1 MFKLIQGFTKYEIS
15 DTGIIRNVKTKMIV
29 SKEKD
34 GKTCRM
40 IDDQGKRRSVK
51 IADIKTV
58 EEKESS
64 VKKAFDELKKATGT
78 ESKTT
83 LKKLIDRQSKKKGKI
98 SLFLGPMFASKTTSL
113 VGKIHRYALAG
124 KRVIYIDST
133 KNKRTEDSVVMTH
146 DDIRRNAM
154 KTEFLMDIYWRMKDL
169 DCIGIDEGQFFSDLT
184 EFCVKCANDGQ
195 IVIVSSLDGWHDLSV
210 CPNIVNLIPN
220 CENIKKLHAVC
231 ECGSPASFSW
241 KYSERDV
248 QFAIGGKETYT
259 VVCRECRIK
268 KISELN
274 QLEQGTRKRSRPSI
288 LLSRKKNK

>member
-98 SLFLGPMFASKTTSL
+98 SQEDADEIRSLYLNQKMLQKDIAKKYSVHASTISEIINFK
-113 VGKIHRYALAG
+113 
-124 KRVIYIDST
+124 
-133 KNKRTEDSVVMTH
+133 
-146 DDIRRNAM
+146 
-154 KTEFLMDIYWRMKDL
+154 
-169 DCIGIDEGQFFSDLT
+169 
-184 EFCVKCANDGQ
+184 
-195 IVIVSSLDGWHDLSV
+195 
-210 CPNIVNLIPN
+210 
-220 CENIKKLHAVC
+220 IKK
-231 ECGSPASFSW
+231 
-241 KYSERDV
+241 K
-248 QFAIGGKETYT
+248 
-259 VVCRECRIK
+259 
-268 KISELN
+268 
-274 QLEQGTRKRSRPSI
+274 
-288 LLSRKKNK
+288 